1 MSIVQIVFSPTGG
14 TQKVADIITDEWGMP
29 VEKTDL
35 SDARADFSA
44 VQLNKEDIAVIAL
57 PSFGGRVPALATQ
70 RLEKIQGNQALCV
83 LVCVYGNRAYEDTLI
98 EMKDTAEKC
107 GFRVAAGV
115 AAIAEHSIMHQYA
128 TGRPDAAD
136 QKELKEFADKIL
148 DKIRNS
154 ASVSTPDIPGNHPYK
169 KAGGAGLVPKA
180 DNNCIGCGLCVASC
194 SGQAIFLV
202 DENVENGMAEVTIPY
217 EFLPYP
223 EEGEKG
229 SGLGRDG
236 KKLCVAEIVQVKKA
250 KAFDHTALVTMRVP
264 GDMAMRVRFYKKD

>member
-128 TGRPDAAD
+128 AGRPDEQD
-136 QKELKEFADKIL
+136 RKKLHDFADKIWK
-148 DKIRNS
+148 KINNGE
-154 ASVSTPDIPGNHPYK
+154 ASVPAFPGNRPYK
-169 KAGGAGLVPKA
+169 EGKAASMVPAASEECTLCGVCAAQCPAQAIDRENPRVTDGEKCISCMRCVVQCPQKARGINEEMAGLLA
-180 DNNCIGCGLCVASC
+180 
-194 SGQAIFLV
+194 
-202 DENVENGMAEVTIPY
+202 
-217 EFLPYP
+217 
-223 EEGEKG
+223 
-229 SGLGRDG
+229 
-236 KKLCVAEIVQVKKA
+236 KKLEPVCS
-250 KAFDHTALVTMRVP
+250 
-264 GDMAMRVRFYKKD
+264 VRKTNELYL